1 MPSPRSNDA
10 VLKKEIAGLGQPAYP
25 AKMHEWLNRFYDQLY
40 AAKPGIFGDSSR
52 AWLERVSNVTPLGG
66 GTALDIGA
74 GEGGASRLLVALGY
88 AVDAVDLSE
97 VALSAL
103 RDERIRVHPVSITNF
118 SFTHAYDLVHIALVA
133 HHIPAEA
140 FLSVVQKAQ
149 THTNTEGIHVLR
161 AFTRNSDFFRQSD
174 GTTFFDDGVNLDAAY
189 RGWTIL
195 ADERITS
202 NASAETATNE
212 IRQVAFQA
220 PK

>member
-1 MPSPRSNDA
+1 MDIS
-10 VLKKEIAGLGQPAYP
+10 LK
-25 AKMHEWLNRFYDQLY
+25 RFYDQLY

-52 AWLERVSNVTPLGG
+52 AWLERVTNITPLGG

-74 GEGGASRLLVALGY
+74 GEGGASRLLAALGY

-103 RDERIRVHPVSITNF
+103 RDERIRIHPVSITDF
-118 SFTHAYDLVHIALVA
+118 SFTRAYDLVHIALVA

-140 FLSVVQKAQ
+140 FASVIRQAQ
-149 THTNTEGIHVLR
+149 THTNAGGIHILR
-161 AFTRNSDFFRQSD
+161 IFTRQSDFFRQSD
-174 GTTFFDDGVNLDAAY
+174 GTTFFDDGANLDTAY

-195 ADERITS
+195 ADERVTS
-202 NASAETATNE
+202 SASAETATNE